1 MKGRSIARLMVP
13 FLFLF
18 IVKDA
23 FASVEWTVSRTLKL
37 EKPPVDVAFSSNG
50 RWIFV
55 LTDEG
60 AVDIYSADGK
70 LNDRITAGKDVDG
83 VKTGPRED
91 ILFLISKKNKTVE
104 EISLDFIYE
113 IDTAGSPF
121 KGKDAAPVVIAVF
134 SDFQ

>member
-121 KGKDAAPVVIAVF
+121 KGKDAAPVVITVF

>member
-1 MKGRSIARLMVP
+1 MKGRSIALLMVL

-23 FASVEWTVSRTLKL
+23 LASVEWTVARTLKL
-37 EKPPVDVAFSSNG
+37 EKPPADVAFSNNG

-70 LNDRITAGKDVDG
+70 LNDRITAGKHVDSI
-83 VKTGPRED
+83 KTGPRED
-91 ILFLISKKNKTVE
+91 VLFLISKKNKTVE

-113 IDTAGSPF
+113 INTVGSPF
-121 KGKDAAPVVIAVF
+121 KGKDAAPVVITVF
-134 SDFQ
+134 NDFQ

>member
-1 MKGRSIARLMVP
+1 MVP

-121 KGKDAAPVVIAVF
+121 KGKDAAPVVITVF

>member
-70 LNDRITAGKDVDG
+70 LNDRITEGKDVDG

-121 KGKDAAPVVIAVF
+121 KGKDAAPVVITVF